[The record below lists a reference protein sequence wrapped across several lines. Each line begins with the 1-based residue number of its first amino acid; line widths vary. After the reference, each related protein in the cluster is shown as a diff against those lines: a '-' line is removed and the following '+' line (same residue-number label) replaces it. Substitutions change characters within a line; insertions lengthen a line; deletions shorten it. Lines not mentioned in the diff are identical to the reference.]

1 MRLIGIKLNKGDSLV
16 IKNLEPGGW
25 YPFGMYVEPTAE
37 NGWTWQNKTDIGY
50 EKQCN
55 EMYRTILKS
64 DIAEGISITV
74 NCIVGKNGSGKSTLL
89 DILYRIINNFAYKL
103 IDCQWKENQPEN
115 NPQRGH
121 QLVEANGFDA
131 ILYYEAD
138 GCVGSIRYYYG
149 KYLFSYHADNES
161 ARVENV
167 NLEKLYGTSDLNK
180 ILRHFFYTIGI
191 NYSIHSL
198 NCDDYRP
205 SRLLMDNNYSGVDG
219 SWLKGLYHKNDG
231 YITPIVMTPFRDEHG
246 TIDIERENELAKQR
260 LTTLAVLFA
269 SQKKYFMDSY
279 IPNKLVYRYDRE
291 SEIKYNKRFNDLF
304 HNWLPLNKDCTKVKR
319 SLKSVWKKELRDKD
333 YQYSWY
339 NIPENVRNAILAYLV
354 YKTLKTC
361 LYYRKYGETLGLYSK
376 CEQGKE
382 ANENAPKCLFF
393 PYDKNRLQNVV
404 DIILHEDAGLHVN
417 QKIHQMLYFVR
428 EGGYKIQDSG
438 WPDGYMINSD
448 EAILGW
454 NSKPVNDLFAATE
467 NEKNSI
473 GSMKTYEQF
482 FMKMPPAIFEW
493 DMDFKKV
500 NDKSGKTETLT
511 TMSSGEKQ
519 LMHSFS
525 YILYHIK
532 NIQSVT
538 DDSYRIKYHNITLIF
553 DEAELYYHP
562 EYQRNFIT
570 TLIRM
575 LSWCHMDG
583 RGIRG
588 INIVV
593 VTHSPFVLSDVPLQ
607 HTLYMED
614 GKQVENAK
622 QTYGGNIHELLGANF
637 FMDYSIGEVARTNIE
652 EIIYLYN
659 ESDKQDEIQKNMQQ
673 YRQHRQ
679 RYKYIVGIVADEYL
693 KQMITRMLYKCE
705 SIYMHGVG
713 DVHELEEEINQKREE
728 LAQLEIA
735 LAKRKG
741 EL

>member
-180 ILRHFFYTIGI
+180 ILRHFFYTIGT

-404 DIILHEDAGLHVN
+404 DIIGKFGILCRCFLPLIIQHGRFLC
-417 QKIHQMLYFVR
+417 
-428 EGGYKIQDSG
+428 GGSPSG
-438 WPDGYMINSD
+438 T
-448 EAILGW
+448 
-454 NSKPVNDLFAATE
+454 AT
-467 NEKNSI
+467 
-473 GSMKTYEQF
+473 QF

-693 KQMITRMLYKCE
+693 KQMITRMLCKCE
-705 SIYMHGVG
+705 SVYMHS
-713 DVHELEEEINQKREE
+713 DSSVHELEEEINQKREE

-735 LAKRKG
+735 LAKMKG